1 MKPRLLVIVLALLAV
16 ACTKPKEK
24 AEISLNLGYEVN
36 GKPLVTDTLYYENEA
51 GNQFLI
57 TEIQWFL
64 SNIELQNVAGDW
76 IMLHQPGLAD
86 TLDISRVYYI
96 DTDIPESQ
104 TLHSSPVEVGH
115 YTAIRFTF
123 GLDESD
129 NQTGLFTDPPE
140 SEMFWPDMLGGGY
153 HYMKLN
159 GKYLDSEGRL
169 APMAIHLGIGQNED
183 CTEFYQ
189 NYFIVELP
197 VDFTV
202 KANTENQLDLT
213 MVIDNWFRNPHT
225 IDFDEF
231 GSHIMQNQTAQ
242 RLLSGNG
249 KDVFKIGKTTDNEN
263 NTIMEKD
270 NKLAEKFKNVMRKA
284 TPKPHFWSWKSVKE
298 RFQNPTAASRHCEE
312 RSNPNLKI

>member
-1 MKPRLLVIVLALLAV
+1 MMKPRLLVIVLALMVA
-16 ACTKPKEK
+16 ACTKPNEK
-24 AEISLNLGYEVN
+24 AEINLNLGYEVN
-36 GKPLVTDTLYYENEA
+36 GKSLVTDSLCYENEA
-51 GNQFLI
+51 GNKFLI

-64 SNIELQNVAGDW
+64 SNIELKNEAGDW
-76 IMLHQPGLAD
+76 IMLHQTGLSD
-86 TLDISRVYYI
+86 TLDVSRVYYI

-104 TLHSSPVEVGH
+104 TLHSSPVKVGH

-123 GLDESD
+123 GLDETD

-159 GKYLDSEGRL
+159 GKYLNAEDRL

-197 VDFTV
+197 IEFNV
-202 KANTENQLDLT
+202 KVNTKNQLDLT
-213 MVIDNWFRNPHT
+213 MVIDNWFRNPNT

-242 RLLSGNG
+242 RLLKGNG
-249 KDVFKIGKTTDNEN
+249 KDVFRIGMPTDNEN
-263 NTIMEKD
+263 NKNMEKD
-270 NKLAEKFKNVMRKA
+270 NSLAEKFKNVMQKA
-284 TPKPHFWSWKSVKE
+284 TPKPHFWNWESVKE
-298 RFQNPTAASRHCEE
+298 RHLNSKIQNS
-312 RSNPNLKI
+312 KI

>member
-1 MKPRLLVIVLALLAV
+1 MKPRQLVIVLALLA
-16 ACTKPKEK
+16 ATCTKPNEK
-24 AEISLNLGYEVN
+24 AEINLNIGYEVN
-36 GKPLVTDTLYYENEA
+36 GKPLVTDTLCYENEA

-64 SNIELQNVAGDW
+64 SNIELRNEAGEW
-76 IMLHQPGLAD
+76 LMLHQPDLSD
-86 TLDISRVYYI
+86 TLDISRVFYI
-96 DTDIPESQ
+96 DTDIPGSQ
-104 TLHSSPVEVGH
+104 TLHSCPIEVGH

-123 GLDESD
+123 GLDEID
-129 NQTGLFTDPPE
+129 NYTGLFSDPPE

-159 GKYLDSEGRL
+159 GKYLNTEGRL
-169 APMAIHLGIGQNED
+169 APLAIHLGIGQNED
-183 CTEFYQ
+183 FTEFYQ

-197 VDFTV
+197 VDFNV
-202 KANTENQLDLT
+202 KANTENRLDLT

-249 KDVFKIGKTTDNEN
+249 KDVFRIGKTTDNEN
-263 NTIMEKD
+263 NTDMKKD
-270 NKLAEKFKNVMRKA
+270 NKLAEKFKNVMQKA
-284 TPKPHFWSWKSVKE
+284 APKPHFWSWESVKE
-298 RFQNPTAASRHCEE
+298 RMENYKKDKA
-312 RSNPNLKI
+312 

>member
-36 GKPLVTDTLYYENEA
+36 GKPLVTDTLSYENEA

-64 SNIELQNVAGDW
+64 SNIELKNEAGDW
-76 IMLHQPGLAD
+76 IMLHQPLAD

-104 TLHSSPVEVGH
+104 TLHSSPVEVDH

-123 GLDESD
+123 GLDETD

-159 GKYLDSEGRL
+159 GKYLDAEGRL
-169 APMAIHLGIGQNED
+169 APLAIHLGIGQNED

-197 VDFTV
+197 IDFNV
-202 KANTENQLDLT
+202 KANTEIQLDLT
-213 MVIDNWFRNPHT
+213 MVIDNWFRNPNT

-249 KDVFKIGKTTDNEN
+249 KDVFRIGKPTENKN
-263 NTIMEKD
+263 NTDMEKD
-270 NKLAEKFKNVMRKA
+270 NKLAEKFKNAMQKA
-284 TPKPHFWSWKSVKE
+284 APKPHFWSWESVKE
-298 RFQNPTAASRHCEE
+298 RTQD
-312 RSNPNLKI
+312 LKFKDSKI

>member
-1 MKPRLLVIVLALLAV
+1 MKPRLLVIVLALMVA
-16 ACTKPKEK
+16 ACTKPNEK
-24 AEISLNLGYEVN
+24 AEINLNLGYEVN
-36 GKPLVTDTLYYENEA
+36 GKSLVTDSLCYENEA
-51 GNQFLI
+51 GNKFLI

-64 SNIELQNVAGDW
+64 SNIELKNEAGDW
-76 IMLHQPGLAD
+76 IMLHQTGLSD
-86 TLDISRVYYI
+86 TLDVSRVYYI

-104 TLHSSPVEVGH
+104 TLHSSPVKVGH

-140 SEMFWPDMLGGGY
+140 SEMFWPEMLGGGY

-159 GKYLDSEGRL
+159 GKYLNAEDRL

-197 VDFTV
+197 IEFNV
-202 KANTENQLDLT
+202 KVNTENQLDLT
-213 MVIDNWFRNPHT
+213 MVIDNWFRNPNT

-242 RLLSGNG
+242 RLLKGNG
-249 KDVFKIGKTTDNEN
+249 KDVFRIGMPTDNEN
-263 NTIMEKD
+263 NKNMEKD
-270 NKLAEKFKNVMRKA
+270 NSLAEKFKNVMQKA
-284 TPKPHFWSWKSVKE
+284 APKPHFWNWESVKE
-298 RFQNPTAASRHCEE
+298 RHLNSKIQ
-312 RSNPNLKI
+312 NLKI

>member
-24 AEISLNLGYEVN
+24 AEISLNLGYEIN

-64 SNIELQNVAGDW
+64 SNIELKNEASDW

-86 TLDISRVYYI
+86 TLDINRIYYI
-96 DTDIPESQ
+96 DTDNPESQ
-104 TLHSSPVEVGH
+104 TLHSRPVEVGN

-123 GLDESD
+123 GLDETD

-197 VDFTV
+197 IDFTV

-249 KDVFKIGKTTDNEN
+249 KDVFKIGKPTDNEN
-263 NTIMEKD
+263 KTIMEKD
-270 NKLAEKFKNVMRKA
+270 NKLAEKFKNVMQKA
-284 TPKPHFWSWKSVKE
+284 APKPHFWSWDNVKQRIE
-298 RFQNPTAASRHCEE
+298 GEKYDTKQES
-312 RSNPNLKI
+312 

>member
-1 MKPRLLVIVLALLAV
+1 MKPRLLVIVLALMMA
-16 ACTKPKEK
+16 ACTKPNEK
-24 AEISLNLGYEVN
+24 AEINLILDYEAN
-36 GKPLVTDTLYYENEA
+36 GKSLVTDSLCYENEA

-64 SNIELQNVAGDW
+64 SNIELKNEAGDW
-76 IMLHQPGLAD
+76 IMLHQTGLSD
-86 TLDISRVYYI
+86 TLDVSRVYYI

-104 TLHSSPVEVGH
+104 TLHSSPVKVGH

-123 GLDESD
+123 GLDETD

-169 APMAIHLGIGQNED
+169 NPLAIHLGIGQNED

-197 VDFTV
+197 IDFTV
-202 KANTENQLDLT
+202 KVNTENQLNLT

-225 IDFDEF
+225 IDFNEF
-231 GSHIMQNQTAQ
+231 GSHIMQNQYAQ

-249 KDVFKIGKTTDNEN
+249 KDVFKIGKPTENEN
-263 NTIMEKD
+263 NIDMRKD
-270 NKLAEKFKNVMRKA
+270 NKLAEKIKNMMQMA
-284 TPKPHFWSWKSVKE
+284 APKPHFWSWENVKE
-298 RFQNPTAASRHCEE
+298 RIEDSKFKDSRF
-312 RSNPNLKI
+312 KI

>member
-1 MKPRLLVIVLALLAV
+1 MKPRLLVIVLALMVA
-16 ACTKPKEK
+16 ACTKPNEK
-24 AEISLNLGYEVN
+24 AEINLNLGYEVN
-36 GKPLVTDTLYYENEA
+36 GKSLVTDSLCYENEA
-51 GNQFLI
+51 GNKFLI

-64 SNIELQNVAGDW
+64 SNIELKNEAGDW
-76 IMLHQPGLAD
+76 IMLHQTGLSD
-86 TLDISRVYYI
+86 TLDVSRVYYI

-104 TLHSSPVEVGH
+104 TLHSSPVKVGH

-129 NQTGLFTDPPE
+129 NQIGLFTDPPE
-140 SEMFWPDMLGGGY
+140 SEMFWPEMLGGGY

-159 GKYLDSEGRL
+159 GKYLNAEDRL

-197 VDFTV
+197 IEFNV
-202 KANTENQLDLT
+202 KVNTENQLDLT
-213 MVIDNWFRNPHT
+213 MVIDNWFRNPNT

-242 RLLSGNG
+242 RLLKGNG
-249 KDVFKIGKTTDNEN
+249 KDVFRIGMPTDNEN
-263 NTIMEKD
+263 NKNMEKD
-270 NKLAEKFKNVMRKA
+270 NSLAEKFKNVMQKA
-284 TPKPHFWSWKSVKE
+284 TPKPHFWNWESVKE
-298 RFQNPTAASRHCEE
+298 RHLNSKIQNP
-312 RSNPNLKI
+312 KI

>member
-1 MKPRLLVIVLALLAV
+1 MKPRLLVIALALLAV

-24 AEISLNLGYEVN
+24 AEIYLNLGYEVN
-36 GKPLVTDTLYYENEA
+36 SKSLVTDTLCYENEA

-64 SNIELQNVAGDW
+64 SNIELKNEASDW
-76 IMLHQPGLAD
+76 IMLHQPGLDD

-104 TLHSSPVEVGH
+104 TLHSSPVEVGY
-115 YTAIRFTF
+115 YTAIRFIF
-123 GLDESD
+123 GLDETD

-140 SEMFWPDMLGGGY
+140 SEMFWPDLLGGGY

-159 GKYLDSEGRL
+159 GKYLDVEGRL
-169 APMAIHLGIGQNED
+169 APLAIHLGIGQNED

-197 VDFTV
+197 INFYVA
-202 KANTENQLDLT
+202 ANAENQLDLT
-213 MVIDNWFRNPHT
+213 MVIDNWFRNPNT
-225 IDFDEF
+225 IDFNEL

-242 RLLSGNG
+242 QLLQGNG
-249 KDVFKIGKTTDNEN
+249 KDVFKIGKPAENKKDTTMNKE
-263 NTIMEKD
+263 
-270 NKLAEKFKNVMRKA
+270 NKLAEKLKKTMQKA
-284 TPKPHFWSWKSVKE
+284 APKPHFWSWESVKE